1 MIPTLIYQMCL
12 LGNACNEQIIAL
24 KTQINTLNLKL
35 QAQKEAM
42 ESLVNSIS
50 GGNQEQQDVQT
61 QNTATNIPSGNQEQ
75 QVVQP
80 QNTATN
86 IQTPNNKQRILKK
99 IKKIWG

>member
-42 ESLVNSIS
+42 ASLVNSIS
-50 GGNQEQQDVQT
+50 GGKQEQQIGET
-61 QNTATNIPSGNQEQ
+61 
-75 QVVQP
+75 

-86 IQTPNNKQRILKK
+86 IQTPNTADKRILRKTRK
-99 IKKIWG
+99 FKG

>member
-24 KTQINTLNLKL
+24 KTQINSLNSKL

-50 GGNQEQQDVQT
+50 GGNQEQQVVQT
-61 QNTATNIPSGNQEQ
+61 PNTATNIPSENQEQ
-75 QVVQP
+75 QVVQT

-86 IQTPNNKQRILKK
+86 IQTPNNKQRTLRKLRK
-99 IKKIWG
+99 YWG